1 MVRRTPPSDR
11 VLSRTR
17 ALPGLCPAPV
27 PPVFAEQ
34 EQDAR
39 SLRRLSGCPRG
50 LVQQMQEQPGGER
63 GTGAV
68 LDYDLPRASNLE
80 LAEKTSRCRPD
91 HRLQRFEASG
101 SGGVAAMGGH
111 HRRRR
116 SVNLD
121 LLLDGRAP
129 AEGAKNGQYINHLV
143 SHGTPLKVEVGQLD
157 RS

>member
-80 LAEKTSRCRPD
+80 LAEKTSRRRHY
-91 HRLQRFEASG
+91 HRMPRFEAILTG
-101 SGGVAAMGGH
+101 RVAGL
-111 HRRRR
+111 
-116 SVNLD
+116 V
-121 LLLDGRAP
+121 
-129 AEGAKNGQYINHLV
+129 GAA
-143 SHGTPLKVEVGQLD
+143 
-157 RS
+157 